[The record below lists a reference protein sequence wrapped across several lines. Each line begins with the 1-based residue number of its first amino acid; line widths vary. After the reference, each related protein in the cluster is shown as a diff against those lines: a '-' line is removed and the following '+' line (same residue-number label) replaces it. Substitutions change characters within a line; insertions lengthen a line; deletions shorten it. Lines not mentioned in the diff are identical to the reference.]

1 MGYYFDIRGAPEA
14 NTTGW
19 VPNRR
24 HARGK
29 GASPLAIER
38 FPFFSAGAGPST
50 LLPPQRF
57 QGIPLRAAPKPAAKI
72 TLAGGGAGPGRS
84 NIGLLVKEAAPLS
97 PCHRCLPRRESR
109 PTRGLPARPE

>member
-1 MGYYFDIRGAPEA
+1 MGYYFDIRGPPEA

-24 HARGK
+24 NARGK

-38 FPFFSAGAGPST
+38 FPFFSAGAGPRT

-57 QGIPLRAAPKPAAKI
+57 QGDPSEGRTKASCQDNVGWWWRRARKI
-72 TLAGGGAGPGRS
+72 KHR
-84 NIGLLVKEAAPLS
+84 LLVKEAAPLS
-97 PCHRCLPRRESR
+97 PCHRCLPRRE
-109 PTRGLPARPE
+109 PAYSED